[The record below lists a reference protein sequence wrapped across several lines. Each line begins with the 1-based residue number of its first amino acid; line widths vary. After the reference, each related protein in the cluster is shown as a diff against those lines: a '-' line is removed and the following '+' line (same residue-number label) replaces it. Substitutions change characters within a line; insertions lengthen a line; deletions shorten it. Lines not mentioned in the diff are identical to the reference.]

1 MRRRF
6 LIALLAVAVLL
17 AAVGGIAYVVMN
29 RNLERLAAETIPTP
43 DLSRIPDGAYRGE
56 YDAMP
61 VRVTV
66 EVTVKDHAMRD
77 IRILKHDNGQGKPA
91 ERITS
96 DVLTAQRLDIEV
108 VAGATYS
115 SKVILK
121 AVQAALAS
129 AGAR

>member
-1 MRRRF
+1 MRRRV
-6 LIALLAVAVLL
+6 LIAVLAVAVLL
-17 AAVGGIAYVVMN
+17 AVVGGISYFVMN
-29 RNLERLAAETIPTP
+29 RNLERLADEAIQTP

-61 VRVTV
+61 VRGAL

-77 IRILKHDNGQGKPA
+77 IRILKHDNGQGRPA

-96 DVLTAQRLDIEV
+96 GVLAAQRLDIEV

-121 AVQAALAS
+121 AVQAALMS
-129 AGAR
+129 AAAR